1 MGHYDLYSSLG
12 LDRSAPPDALAAELD
27 QRIAWAQSQ
36 NPAALEELTC
46 ARTILGDGARRTT
59 YDRMLDN
66 PAGPPVTA
74 DTLRQLAASAPGG
87 SLSGPAGPT
96 GAPSGGR
103 GALRILVPVVAL
115 LVGLGLGAGAVALFN
130 GGDGDSGHVIST
142 GDREAV
148 ESMTREFIALG
159 SSDEAADWAEDHF
172 DPRVRD
178 ELTEELGASGSL
190 RDFTGIEDLFGG
202 AGLSSGSATEFSSVV
217 AYEASASGTT
227 VQDALDALSS
237 EQNFRTE
244 EMDSSLMV
252 PVLDRSDRALGFVVF
267 IDDGDDYRVAGFVA
281 AGVVGDSGYGWDA

>member
-12 LDRSAPPDALAAELD
+12 LDRSAPPDALAAELG

-46 ARTILGDGARRTT
+46 AWTILGDAARRTT

-87 SLSGPAGPT
+87 GLSGPT
-96 GAPSGGR
+96 NSPSGGR

-115 LVGLGLGAGAVALFN
+115 LVGLGLGAGAMALFA
-130 GGDGDSGHVIST
+130 GGDGGPGHVIST

-148 ESMTREFIALG
+148 ESMTQEFIALG

-172 DPRVRD
+172 DRRVRD

-190 RDFTGIEDLFGG
+190 RDFTGMEDLFGG
-202 AGLSSGSATEFSSVV
+202 SGLSSGSATEFSSVV
-217 AYEASASGTT
+217 AYEAAASGTSL
-227 VQDALDALSS
+227 QDALDALSS
-237 EQNFRTE
+237 EPNFRAD
-244 EMDSSLMV
+244 EMASSLMV

-267 IDDGDDYRVAGFVA
+267 IDNGDDYRVAGFVA
-281 AGVVGDSGYGWDA
+281 AGVVDDSGYGRDA